1 MTSTSLNIKQP
12 PEKLLLP
19 SQKNYSRQGKCLSHK
34 LIINYL
40 KPATLNFTFRQNQK
54 I

>member
-12 PEKLLLP
+12 PEKSLFHNH
-19 SQKNYSRQGKCLSHK
+19 KNYSRQGKCLSHK

-40 KPATLNFTFRQNQK
+40 KPTTLNFTFRQNQK